1 VGHGVSAVLIL
12 SLMLAAPA
20 ADLEAARDALRRH
33 EYDRAATLLAALA
46 DAGNPDARYQLGLML
61 LPRSSDVGLPAD
73 PQRACALLVEAANA
87 GLAKASFALAAQVDG
102 GVCKQTGRSAED
114 WSAQA
119 AAAGHGGARG
129 VTEAVAS
136 SVEDP
141 ATLLKRAA
149 REGNLT
155 KLKALLDTVPA
166 GTTGKDQRPALLE
179 AADGDQAEAVQLL
192 LAHGAAV
199 DARDAAGD
207 TALLV
212 AARRGAVGVV
222 DRLLTAKADPNVVDA
237 RGGTPLLL
245 AAATG
250 SERAVTLLLDHG
262 ADAGARNAQ
271 GLSALDLVERS
282 GKKETA
288 GLVALLKSRG
298 ATGVARFENRQEIRA
313 DDRYAGWSAFLI
325 ACDRGEIGSVK
336 STLAAG
342 ADPNAVEPKAG
353 VPALVLAARAGH
365 SPVIDAL
372 LAAGARIEARTAD
385 GDTALGAA
393 VRRHQVT
400 AVGALLAHHAD
411 SNARQARG
419 ALPLV
424 LAAEAGSGD
433 LVAALLAGGAKPSTT
448 DGDGRSALMAAA
460 QRDDVA
466 TVAALLKAR
475 VDVRQRDLGGK
486 TALALAIS
494 AGAKQATAELIPA
507 GALDVADADGV
518 TPLGLVAQRGDLAAL
533 DAILKNRPALET
545 RSRTGNTPLLLAA
558 GAGQVEAIRRLLVVG
573 AKLEARNDL
582 GNTPLLAAVTAHQVD
597 AVRVLLA
604 AGADRRIRNGAAQS
618 ASDIAK
624 QVGDA
629 RLIAVLA
636 AGK

>member
-1 VGHGVSAVLIL
+1 VGHRVSAGLLLGLVLA
-12 SLMLAAPA
+12 SQV
-20 ADLEAARDALRRH
+20 ADLEAARDAMRRH
-33 EYDRAATLLAALA
+33 EYERAATLLGALA
-46 DAGNPDARYQLGLML
+46 EAGNPDARYQLGLML
-61 LPRSSDVGLPAD
+61 LPRSSDVGLAAD
-73 PQRACALLVEAANA
+73 PQRACALLVQAADA

-102 GVCKQTGRSAED
+102 GVCKDTGRSAED
-114 WSAQA
+114 WSARA

-129 VTEAVAS
+129 VTESAPS

-149 REGNLT
+149 REGNLS
-155 KLKALLDTVPA
+155 KLKTLLDKVPA

-192 LAHGAAV
+192 LEHGAAV
-199 DARDAAGD
+199 DARDATGD

-212 AARRGAVGVV
+212 AARRGAVGVI
-222 DRLLTAKADPNVVDA
+222 DRLLAGKADPNVVDA

-262 ADAGARNAQ
+262 ADASARNAQ

-288 GLVALLKSRG
+288 GLASLLKSRG
-298 ATGVARFENRQEIRA
+298 ATGVARVENRQEIRA

-325 ACDRGEIGSVK
+325 ACDRGEIGPVK
-336 STLAAG
+336 SALASG
-342 ADPNAVEPKAG
+342 ADPNGVEPIAG

-365 SPVIDAL
+365 LPVIDAL
-372 LAAGARIEARTAD
+372 LAAGARIEARTTD

-393 VRRHQVT
+393 VRRRQVA

-411 SNARQARG
+411 PNARQARG

-424 LAAEAGSGD
+424 LAAEAGGGD
-433 LVAALLAGGAKPSTT
+433 LLAALLAGGAKPSTT

-460 QRDDVA
+460 QHDDIA

-475 VDVRQRDLGGK
+475 ADVRQRDSGGK
-486 TALALAIS
+486 TALALAIA
-494 AGAKQATAELIPA
+494 AGAKQTTAQLIAA
-507 GALDVADADGV
+507 GGLDVADADGV

-533 DAILKNRPALET
+533 DEMLKTRPALET
-545 RSRTGNTPLLLAA
+545 RSRTGTPLLLAA
-558 GAGQVEAIRRLLVVG
+558 GAGQVEAIRRLLAAG

-582 GNTPLLAAVTAHQVD
+582 GNTPFLAAVTAHQVD

-618 ASDIAK
+618 AADIAK
-624 QVGDA
+624 QGGDA
-629 RLIAVLA
+629 RMLALLA